1 MAKTNQPTNNN
12 KCDDCALATWD
23 TKHINQDWQGKPIGL
38 RCPHQQWLIIR
49 GTKACEH
56 FKAKGDTK

>member
-1 MAKTNQPTNNN
+1 MQRKTQTTNNEI
-12 KCDDCALATWD
+12 CDHCALAHWD

-49 GTKACEH
+49 GTKACDK
-56 FKAKGDTK
+56 FKPQNNG